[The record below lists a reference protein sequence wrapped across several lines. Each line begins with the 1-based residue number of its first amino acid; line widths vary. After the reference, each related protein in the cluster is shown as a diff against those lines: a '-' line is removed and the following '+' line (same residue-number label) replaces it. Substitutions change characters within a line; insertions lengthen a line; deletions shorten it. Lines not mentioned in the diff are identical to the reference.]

1 MKNWIL
7 EDEITALICCDD
19 IVYFYKT
26 SEKQTVI
33 NKIKKNY
40 KLSTDPYILLLN
52 NKDSE
57 FKLKLKNGVLFVN
70 SKNLPDPNKFY
81 TIGNYNKQFLLTIIE
96 ESTCI
101 SGDID
106 GKFEIVFSKNDE
118 GECFPVSST
127 MNTWKTIISE
137 QKRRL
142 FASYNSKTT
151 KHKPGHRYDSDS
163 ISILYLG
170 EFFVRHELDNYR
182 YIIEK
187 FFSTSTEKV
196 QLFTTDI
203 NTKYKTISDVIANKR
218 FLPIIK
224 SPDELLELKEEK
236 DDDYVVAVVK
246 LPAMVDAGE
255 VLKDDIKQIPQ
266 NDLINRCLD
275 TYMNNNKCQDYP
287 QYNSPLYYN
296 NIKELYSIFSY
307 CGNNSAL
314 TPDATI
320 TNKLKNI
327 IEADL
332 NRLTQIIPRRG
343 RTDAKTISNTYI
355 EHLLSCCNANCR
367 FLFGSNYFD
376 DSFAKAL
383 FSFYSINLI
392 DISLDI
398 TNKFLKELPDYNK
411 DLDSLIQH
419 ISYYL
424 TCGRLNSNGIYYF
437 SSSTLKNNVEEV
449 IDKNFKINLAD
460 VLKNILKASD
470 QNNHKFCN
478 TYEVKNIGFVKKPVL
493 KTLIKID
500 IFDIFNFYG
509 GQENLPIEVKNE
521 IVETPFVEII
531 LEYI

>member
-7 EDEITALICCDD
+7 EDEISVLVCSDD
-19 IVYFYKT
+19 TVYFYKT

-33 NKIKKNY
+33 NKTKKSY
-40 KLSTDPYILLLN
+40 KLSTNPYLLLLN

-57 FKLKLKNGVLFVN
+57 FKLKLKNGILFVK

-81 TIGNYNKQFLLTIIE
+81 TIGNYNKPFLLTILE

-118 GECFPVSST
+118 GECFPISST
-127 MNTWKTIISE
+127 MNTWKTVISE
-137 QKRRL
+137 QKRRM

-170 EFFVRHELDNYR
+170 EFFARHELDSYGR
-182 YIIEK
+182 MEK
-187 FFSTSTEKV
+187 FLPTTTEKV
-196 QLFTTDI
+196 QLFTTDVD
-203 NTKYKTISDVIANKR
+203 TKYKTVSDVIANKR
-218 FLPIIK
+218 ILPIVK
-224 SPDELLELKEEK
+224 SPDELLELKEEN
-236 DDDYVVAVVK
+236 DDDYVIAIKK

-255 VLKDDIKQIPQ
+255 ILKNDIQQISQ

-287 QYNSPLYYN
+287 QYNSPLFYN

-307 CGNNSAL
+307 CGNSSIL
-314 TPDATI
+314 SPDATI
-320 TNKLKNI
+320 ADKLRDI
-327 IEADL
+327 ITL
-332 NRLTQIIPRRG
+332 NLTRLTQIIPRRG
-343 RTDAKTISNTYI
+343 RVDAKTISSVYI
-355 EHLLSCCNANCR
+355 EYLLDYRSANCR
-367 FLFGSNYFD
+367 FLFGSNYF
-376 DSFAKAL
+376 SENFAKTL
-383 FSFYSINLI
+383 LSFYSINLV

-419 ISYYL
+419 VSYYL
-424 TCGRLNSNGIYYF
+424 TCGRLNNEGIHYF
-437 SSSTLKNNVEEV
+437 SSDLLKNKTEEI
-449 IDKNFKINLAD
+449 IDKNFTRNLAD
-460 VLKNILKASD
+460 ALKNILKNSD
-470 QNNHKFCN
+470 QNNHEFCN
-478 TYEVKNIGFVKKPVL
+478 TYEVRNIGYVKKPIL
-493 KTLIKID
+493 KTTIKID

-509 GQENLPIEVKNE
+509 GREKLPIAVEEE
-521 IVETPFVEII
+521 IVKAPFVELI